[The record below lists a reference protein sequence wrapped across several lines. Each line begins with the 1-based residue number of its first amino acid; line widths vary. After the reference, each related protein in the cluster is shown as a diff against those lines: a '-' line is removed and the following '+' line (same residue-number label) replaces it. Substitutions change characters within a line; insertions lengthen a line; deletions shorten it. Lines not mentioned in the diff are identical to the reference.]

1 MSDPYDRIRV
11 SKKKGELMSTYV
23 PMSLSVLRVLGE
35 PITTAYSKR
44 EGVITSIVR
53 RPVCDTETQH
63 AYLVRY
69 SPKVNGNVENDFY
82 NYTTIYLS
90 KKWGV

>member
-1 MSDPYDRIRV
+1 MNS
-11 SKKKGELMSTYV
+11 SV

-53 RPVCDTETQH
+53 RPVCDNDKQD
-63 AYLVRY
+63 AYLVKY
-69 SPKVNGNVENDFY
+69 SPVIDGVVETNLY

>member
-1 MSDPYDRIRV
+1 MNS
-11 SKKKGELMSTYV
+11 SV
-23 PMSLSVLRVLGE
+23 PMALSILRVLGE
-35 PITTAYSKR
+35 PITTSYSKR

-53 RPVCDTETQH
+53 RPVCDTDKQH
-63 AYLVRY
+63 AYLVEY
-69 SPKVNGNVENDFY
+69 SPVIDGNVETDFY

>member
-1 MSDPYDRIRV
+1 MN
-11 SKKKGELMSTYV
+11 YV
-23 PMSLSVLRVLGE
+23 PMALSVLRVLGE
-35 PITTAYSKR
+35 PIVTDYSKR
-44 EGVITSIVR
+44 QGVITSIAR
-53 RPVCDTETQH
+53 RPVCDTDIKD

-69 SPKVNGNVENDFY
+69 SPVVNGIVEKDFY